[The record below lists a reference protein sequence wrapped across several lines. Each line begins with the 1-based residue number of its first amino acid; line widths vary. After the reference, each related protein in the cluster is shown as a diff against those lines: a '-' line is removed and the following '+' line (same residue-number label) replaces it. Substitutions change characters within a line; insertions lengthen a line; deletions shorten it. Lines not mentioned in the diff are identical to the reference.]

1 MNLNDIAEINPKTD
15 VSHLDD
21 DALVSFIPMSD
32 LTDDGRWLGGDS
44 RRLSSVRHGYTAFA
58 ENDVLFAKITPC
70 MENGKG
76 GRVKNLSNGVG
87 FGSTEYHVLRA
98 RSDEE
103 AEYVFQWSKFRELR
117 GLAANA
123 MTGSAGQQ
131 RVPAEFLRKYPVF
144 AHQPHERVAV
154 GDALRK
160 LDRAI
165 EQTEALLAK
174 QQRIKTGLMRDL
186 LTRGLDAQGHLR
198 DPSTHRFKNSPL
210 GSIPADWSETN
221 IGNLATLVTSGPRG
235 WARYYSNAGAK
246 FIRIGNLTRE
256 HVNFR
261 LQDMQFV
268 SPPEGAEGNRTQLM
282 QGDVLFSI
290 TADLGVIGL
299 VPSDFG
305 PAYINQHIALIR
317 PNTGDVVP
325 GWLAN
330 FLASHQ
336 IQKWISNINE
346 SGAKA
351 GLNLPTIN
359 GVPITVPKLPEQQMI
374 AEILALCDRQIAEIY
389 SRIAKLRRLKT
400 GLMHDL
406 LTGRV
411 AVTPL
416 LAEAGSGNH

>member
-1 MNLNDIAEINPKTD
+1 MKTRVRHLPLGSLVQAQTAKAFGEKDSARPYIGLEHLAQGQPVLLGSAPSSESISVNSVFEIGDILFGKLRPNLRKCAAAPFPGYCSTDILVLRSRED
-15 VSHLDD
+15 VDPDFAACVLQSEAVFAAAVESAVGTKMPRTNW
-21 DALVSFIPMSD
+21 DAL
-32 LTDDGRWLGGDS
+32 
-44 RRLSSVRHGYTAFA
+44 A
-58 ENDVLFAKITPC
+58 
-70 MENGKG
+70 
-76 GRVKNLSNGVG
+76 
-87 FGSTEYHVLRA
+87 ST
-98 RSDEE
+98 S
-103 AEYVFQWSKFRELR
+103 
-117 GLAANA
+117 
-123 MTGSAGQQ
+123 
-131 RVPAEFLRKYPVF
+131 VF
-144 AHQPHERVAV
+144 APADRDEQRTI
-154 GDALRK
+154 ALVLK
-160 LDRAI
+160 GIDRAI

-174 QQRIKTGLMRDL
+174 QQRIKTGLMHDL

-198 DPSTHRFKNSPL
+198 DPSTHRFKKSPL
-210 GSIPADWSETN
+210 GSVPADWSGTN

-299 VPSDFG
+299 VPADFG

-330 FLASHQ
+330 FLASHW